1 MLRITLLL
9 LALLLPALAQ
19 DPLATTEPVA
29 ASVPP
34 PVRVFLDAGHGA
46 PGNSGNE
53 DAACRD
59 EQDVMLSL
67 SDHVVAGLQGTGRFQ
82 VLPSRQGAERPEY
95 DARIAAAAAF
105 GADVFVSLHSDA
117 RGSGVAVPVDGRS
130 CVQNPAEPGFA
141 VLWSDEGPL
150 AEERHDLA
158 RRVAAA
164 MIAQGFLAYDG
175 ADYGGLYA
183 VDPDAPG
190 VFVDRHRPE
199 RRIRLL
205 RRPAMPSILIETHHA
220 WHPVE
225 ADAWQQAATRDRLV
239 AALAAALGPDA
250 AAAE

>member
-1 MLRITLLL
+1 MSNTDRVWPGPPPSSANPPRATTG
-9 LALLLPALAQ
+9 
-19 DPLATTEPVA
+19 PLATTEPVA
-29 ASVPP
+29 ASVTP

-53 DAACRD
+53 DAACWD
-59 EQDVMLSL
+59 D
-67 SDHVVAGLQGTGRFQ
+67 
-82 VLPSRQGAERPEY
+82 
-95 DARIAAAAAF
+95 
-105 GADVFVSLHSDA
+105 
-117 RGSGVAVPVDGRS
+117 GVAVPVDGRS

-175 ADYGGLYA
+175 VDYGGLYA
-183 VDPDAPG
+183 IDPDAPG

-220 WHPVE
+220 WHPDE
-225 ADAWQQAATRDRLV
+225 AAAWQQAATRDRLV
-239 AALAAALGPDA
+239 AALAAALGPGDA
-250 AAAE
+250 PAE